1 MSWRCWGAAV
11 GLAMGIGMGMG
22 LAVSQG
28 IAEPVSFSREV
39 SPIMDR
45 SCVACHQPSKLKGKL
60 DLSSFSALSAGGK
73 HGPAVTARKPENSRL
88 LTQVRG
94 PKPEMPPEGKPLT
107 ESEVAILERWISEG
121 AVDDSASATAANR
134 EPIRYED
141 RPVISS
147 LAWSPDGTRLA
158 VPGNGEVF
166 LFDVRTWELERRLRG
181 EGSRVESVQ
190 FSPDGTRLAV
200 AAGTPSRFGEI
211 QIWETQ
217 SGALQRVVRVGPD
230 SVFGLA
236 WSPDGTRVAVGGADR
251 TLRMVEVSSGRELI
265 CFDQHTDWVLGACF
279 TGDGS
284 KLISAGRD
292 RSMKLIESGTG
303 RLIDEICRPNEPLL
317 AALVRPGTELVA
329 AVGGEYRIRVYRAK
343 PRSDTQDANAD
354 PNYVREYDGFEGG
367 MTAAAYS
374 RDGVWIATAGAS
386 TGEVRVHDAENSSR
400 KATLRGHDGVVFGLA
415 FNPDGSR
422 LATAGFDGLV
432 RVYDWKRE
440 MLLTVLSPVPPPIA
454 SKDGPSGEARKHQE

>member
-1 MSWRCWGAAV
+1 MSWRRWGAV
-11 GLAMGIGMGMG
+11 CGLTVGMG
-22 LAVSQG
+22 LGVLQG
-28 IAEPVSFSREV
+28 MAEPVSFSREV
-39 SPIMDR
+39 APILDR

-73 HGPAVTARKPENSRL
+73 HGAAVTARKPDTSRL

-107 ESEVAILERWISEG
+107 EPEVAVIERWIAEG

-166 LFDVRTWELERRLRG
+166 LFDARTWELERRLRG

-190 FSPDGTRLAV
+190 FSPDGNRLAV

-211 QIWETQ
+211 QIWDIK
-217 SGALQRVVRVGPD
+217 SGALERAVRVGPD

-236 WSPDGTRVAVGGADR
+236 WSPDGMRVAVGGADR
-251 TLRMVEVSSGRELI
+251 TLRMIEVSSGRELI
-265 CFDQHTDWVLGACF
+265 RFDQHTDWVLGACF

-292 RSMKLIESGTG
+292 RSMKLIESGSG

-354 PNYVREYDGFEGG
+354 PNYVREYDGFDGG
-367 MTAAAYS
+367 MTSAAYS
-374 RDGVWIATAGAS
+374 RDGMWIATAGAS
-386 TGEVRVHDAENSSR
+386 TGEVRVHEAENGSR

-415 FNPDGSR
+415 FNPDGTW
-422 LATAGFDGLV
+422 LATAGYEGLV

-440 MLLTVLSPVPPPIA
+440 VLLTVLSPVPPPIA
-454 SKDGPSGEARKHQE
+454 SKEGPSGEARKHQE